1 MKRICTV
8 FALCAVLLLT
18 GCGSGLEQ
26 RWDEFSETVSE
37 GDGLSFTAALRAEY
51 EDKSV
56 SFELRYEQSGGECAV
71 TVLSPEELRGVKAVR
86 KNGSGALKYYGF
98 VIDTG
103 TLDGGLTPVGALP
116 YLVDALRGGYADCFW
131 REGGSTVVRLI
142 PEDGMTVTVW
152 LEEKSM
158 TPVYAELASGERVT
172 VFCEIEDWELGTSSA

>member
-37 GDGLSFTAALRAEY
+37 ADNLSFTAALRAEY

-56 SFELRYEQSGGECAV
+56 SFELRYEQSGEECAV

-86 KNGSGALKYYGF
+86 KNGSGALK
-98 VIDTG
+98 
-103 TLDGGLTPVGALP
+103 
-116 YLVDALRGGYADCFW
+116 
-131 REGGSTVVRLI
+131 
-142 PEDGMTVTVW
+142 
-152 LEEKSM
+152 
-158 TPVYAELASGERVT
+158 
-172 VFCEIEDWELGTSSA
+172 

>member
-26 RWDEFSETVSE
+26 RWDEFSKTVSE
-37 GDGLSFTAALRAEY
+37 ADNLSFTAALRAEY
-51 EDKSV
+51 EDKRV

-71 TVLSPEELRGVKAVR
+71 TVLSPKELRGVKAVR

-116 YLVDALRGGYADCFW
+116 ALVDALRGGYADCFW

-152 LEEKSM
+152 LEEESL

-172 VFCEIEDWELGTSSA
+172 VFCEIEDWKLGTDSA

>member
-37 GDGLSFTAALRAEY
+37 ADGLSFTAALRAEY

-56 SFELRYEQSGGECAV
+56 SFELRYEQSGEECAV

-86 KNGSGALKYYGF
+86 KDGSGTLKYYGF

-131 REGGSTVVRLI
+131 REGDSTVVRLI

-152 LEEKSM
+152 LEEESM
-158 TPVYAELASGERVT
+158 TLVYAELASGERVT
-172 VFCEIEDWELGTSSA
+172 VFCEIEDWELGISSA

>member
-26 RWDEFSETVSE
+26 RWDEFTETVSE
-37 GDGLSFTAALRAEY
+37 ADGLSFTAALRAEY

-56 SFELRYEQSGGECAV
+56 SFELRYEQSGEECAV

-86 KNGSGALKYYGF
+86 KDGSGALKYYGF

-131 REGGSTVVRLI
+131 REGDSTVVRLI
-142 PEDGMTVTVW
+142 PEDGTVTVW
-152 LEEKSM
+152 LEEESM